1 MKPFFVLLGIALA
14 LYTCLAA
21 VRGEVIARSGPGM
34 RRVRR
39 DETAAYFW
47 AVIAIYAALALAL
60 VFWF

>member
-1 MKPFFVLLGIALA
+1 MKPLFVAVGIALA

-21 VRGEVIARSGPGM
+21 VRGEVIAKYGAGM

-39 DETAAYFW
+39 DESVGDFR